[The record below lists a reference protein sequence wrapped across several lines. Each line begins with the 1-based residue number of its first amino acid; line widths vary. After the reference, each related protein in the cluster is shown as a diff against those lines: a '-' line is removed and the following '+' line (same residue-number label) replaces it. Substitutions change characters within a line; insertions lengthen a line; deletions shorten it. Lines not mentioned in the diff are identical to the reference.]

1 MIARLLASV
10 GFPVAAV
17 GLTILGMATSESV
30 RNDDQLNLGLYLII
44 GGMIAGII
52 GLVLAIAFQF
62 MGVRGRRPD
71 DYPTRRF

>member
-17 GLTILGMATSESV
+17 GFTILGMATAESV

-44 GGMIAGII
+44 GGMIAGI
-52 GLVLAIAFQF
+52 V
-62 MGVRGRRPD
+62 GVIMYRASEARS
-71 DYPTRRF
+71 

>member
-1 MIARLLASV
+1 MIARILAAI

-44 GGMIAGII
+44 GGLIAG
-52 GLVLAIAFQF
+52 VL
-62 MGVRGRRPD
+62 GVVLYRMDEARN
-71 DYPTRRF
+71 

>member
-1 MIARLLASV
+1 MIARLLASI

-44 GGMIAGII
+44 GGLIAGII
-52 GLVLAIAFQF
+52 GVIMYRAQEARQ
-62 MGVRGRRPD
+62 
-71 DYPTRRF
+71 

>member
-1 MIARLLASV
+1 MIARLLASI
-10 GFPVAAV
+10 GFPLAGV

-52 GLVLAIAFQF
+52 GVIMYRASEA
-62 MGVRGRRPD
+62 RH
-71 DYPTRRF
+71 

>member
-30 RNDDQLNLGLYLII
+30 RNDDQLNLGLYLIV
-44 GGMIAGII
+44 GGLIAGVV
-52 GLVLAIAFQF
+52 GVVLYRMDEA
-62 MGVRGRRPD
+62 RN
-71 DYPTRRF
+71 